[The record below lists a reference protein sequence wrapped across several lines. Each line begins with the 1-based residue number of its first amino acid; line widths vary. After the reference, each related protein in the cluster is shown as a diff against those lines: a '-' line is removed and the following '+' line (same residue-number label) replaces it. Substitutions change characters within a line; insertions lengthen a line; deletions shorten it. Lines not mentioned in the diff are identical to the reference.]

1 MRSRAPGRV
10 NLIGDHTDYNQGLVM
25 PMAIQ
30 LETCVRTSPLASNEL
45 VIRSDSVDAEA
56 RVNLDDDLKPR
67 GDWTDYV
74 VGVARV
80 LRENGRRVHGVELS
94 ISSTLPQ
101 GAGLSSSAALE
112 VAAALAML
120 DADLPDRITVAQWC
134 QRAENEFVGA
144 NCGIMDQYVVCL
156 GRTGHALMID
166 CRTLESRLVP
176 IPPDIAIVVSNT
188 MVTHSIAGGEYNT
201 RRDQCDAAV
210 RALTPVLPDVQ
221 SLRDVSLMQLNT
233 YRDLLPSTIYKRAR
247 HVIAENGRVA
257 QAADA
262 LDRRD
267 FARCGELMRESH
279 LSLRDDFEVSCA
291 ELDLMVDLASAHP
304 GVFGSRMTGGGFGGC
319 TVSLVAA
326 AAANDVEHALRQ
338 GYARATGTLP
348 AVYVCTPSAG
358 ASVQP

>member
-1 MRSRAPGRV
+1 
-10 NLIGDHTDYNQGLVM
+10 
-25 PMAIQ
+25 
-30 LETCVRTSPLASNEL
+30 
-45 VIRSDSVDAEA
+45 
-56 RVNLDDDLKPR
+56 
-67 GDWTDYV
+67 
-74 VGVARV
+74 
-80 LRENGRRVHGVELS
+80 
-94 ISSTLPQ
+94 
-101 GAGLSSSAALE
+101 
-112 VAAALAML
+112 
-120 DADLPDRITVAQWC
+120 
-134 QRAENEFVGA
+134 
-144 NCGIMDQYVVCL
+144 
-156 GRTGHALMID
+156 
-166 CRTLESRLVP
+166 
-176 IPPDIAIVVSNT
+176 
-188 MVTHSIAGGEYNT
+188 
-201 RRDQCDAAV
+201 
-210 RALTPVLPDVQ
+210 
-221 SLRDVSLMQLNT
+221 LNT